1 MTDTGEACGKDIP
14 YVDQDI
20 IDHEEKYDG
29 FYAICT
35 DMADESIGRILM
47 INRKRWQIECF
58 RIIKTE
64 FKANPVYLQR
74 SERISA
80 HFLTCFLALY
90 IYRILEKELDG
101 RFTCEQIV
109 DTLRG
114 MMLTKV
120 GTGSATFPLIRAQI

>member
-35 DMADESIGRILM
+35 DMADESISRILM
-47 INRKRWQIECF
+47 INRKRWQIEECF

-64 FKANPVYLQR
+64 FKANPSTCSVRKDQR
-74 SERISA
+74 T
-80 HFLTCFLALY
+80 FLTCFLAY
-90 IYRILEKELDG
+90 ISTASWKRNWMGASPANRSWIHCG
-101 RFTCEQIV
+101 
-109 DTLRG
+109 
-114 MMLTKV
+114 
-120 GTGSATFPLIRAQI
+120 A